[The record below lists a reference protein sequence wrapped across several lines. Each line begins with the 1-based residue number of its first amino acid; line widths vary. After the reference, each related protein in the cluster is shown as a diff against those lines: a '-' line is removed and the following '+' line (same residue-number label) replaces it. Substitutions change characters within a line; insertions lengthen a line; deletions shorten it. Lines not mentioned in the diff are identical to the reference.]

1 MAEPEAEGRSFWFR
15 SPGLRPPA
23 LGGTLKPQQHS
34 SEGQG
39 LKIPNYA
46 PGEEART
53 IPFWR

>member
-1 MAEPEAEGRSFWFR
+1 MAEPEAEGRSSWFR